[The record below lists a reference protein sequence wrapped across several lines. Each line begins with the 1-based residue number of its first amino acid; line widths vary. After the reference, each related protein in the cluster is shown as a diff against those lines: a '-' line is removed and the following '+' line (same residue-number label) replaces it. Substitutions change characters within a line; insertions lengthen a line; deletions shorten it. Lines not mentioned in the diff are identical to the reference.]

1 MNNNELVKH
10 LERRLIV
17 ARINTFDGGQ
27 TISWF
32 HSSTGS
38 VRITSEWGDPSLA
51 ELAARKWPHLFP
63 EDDPFVI
70 DQPVVKETY

>member
-1 MNNNELVKH
+1 MNNNELLAH
-10 LERRLIV
+10 LK
-17 ARINTFDGGQ
+17 ARGVEAHIFTFDGGQ
-27 TISWF
+27 TLSLKSGF
-32 HSSTGS
+32 LQR
-38 VRITSEWGDPSLA
+38 VTSEWGDPSLA